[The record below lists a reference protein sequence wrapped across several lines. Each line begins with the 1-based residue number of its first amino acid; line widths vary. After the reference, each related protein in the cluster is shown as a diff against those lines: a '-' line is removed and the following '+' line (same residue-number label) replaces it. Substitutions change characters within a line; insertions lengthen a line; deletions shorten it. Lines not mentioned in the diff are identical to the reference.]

1 MSATRLLV
9 LGVVRMH
16 GSAHG
21 YQVRRELLSWSA
33 DKWANVQPGS
43 IYHALKKMTTEQ
55 LLEQVATEAGSGPDR
70 TAYRL
75 TEDGEAEFQLL
86 LARALSQPDPASQE
100 RSAAIVLMTALPR
113 ERVLGLLRHQLV
125 QLEAEHRTAGMLA
138 DERTAGEK
146 PAHVHE
152 LFRLWQLHADANVT
166 WLRELV
172 ARLEAGE
179 YLMADDSGQSFGEPP
194 ARRPTTARGRGA
206 SRHCAD

>member
-21 YQVRRELLSWSA
+21 YQVRRELLTWSA

-43 IYHALKKMTTEQ
+43 IYHALKKMTAEK
-55 LLEQVATEAGSGPDR
+55 LLEQVETEAGSGPDR

-75 TEDGEAEFQLL
+75 TGDGETEFQVL
-86 LARALSQPDPASQE
+86 LARALSEPDQAGHE

-113 ERVLGLLRHQLV
+113 DQVLGLLRHQLV
-125 QLEAEHRTAGMLA
+125 HLEAEQRTAGMLVE
-138 DERTAGEK
+138 ERAGGQK
-146 PAHVHE
+146 PAHVYE
-152 LFRLWQLHADANVT
+152 LFRLWQLHAEANVT
-166 WLRELV
+166 WLRELM

-179 YLMADDSGQSFGEPP
+179 YPMADDPGPSFGEPP
-194 ARRPTTARGRGA
+194 Q
-206 SRHCAD
+206 